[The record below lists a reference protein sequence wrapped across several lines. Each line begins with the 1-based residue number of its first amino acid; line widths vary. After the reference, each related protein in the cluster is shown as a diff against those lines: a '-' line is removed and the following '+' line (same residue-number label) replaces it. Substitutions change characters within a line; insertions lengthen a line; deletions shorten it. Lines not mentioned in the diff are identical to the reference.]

1 MESSGA
7 KANRT
12 KARLGF
18 EQNLKEL
25 IVFYNEKL
33 AYNKILS
40 LRGF

>member
-1 MESSGA
+1 MESSGT

-12 KARLGF
+12 KVRLGV
-18 EQNLKEL
+18 EQNLKEC
-25 IVFYNEKL
+25 IAFYNEKL